1 MKIIYSKSKLQVYSK
16 AALTQLA
23 QIFFLKSIND
33 TLLLYIEIYMLLP
46 QLLHIDKI
54 VAELSFPLD
63 RRVNDINN
71 TQLLQIDKSWQQL
84 VVVLS
89 KSPTNMLQLSHSA
102 STSLIS
108 KMLS

>member
-1 MKIIYSKSKLQVYSK
+1 MKIFYSKSKLQVYSK

-54 VAELSFPLD
+54 EAKLSFPLD

-102 STSLIS
+102 SPSLIS